1 MFMYTHKKLFLGV
14 SSIEILI
21 GVSIAA
27 TILISASFA
36 IVTFINT
43 SHTISEKTQALYLAE
58 EGIELAR
65 YIRDNDWTDISGLTM
80 GNTYYFELTTSSVDI
95 GSTPETIGNFSR
107 SVTFENVY
115 RHTSTDEILAST
127 SPSVAEDVNTKYI
140 TVTITGG
147 SLSDSVSIT
156 SILTDI
162 NS

>member
-1 MFMYTHKKLFLGV
+1 MYTHKKLFLGV

-65 YIRDNDWTDISGLTM
+65 YIRDNDWVDISGLTT
-80 GNTYYFELTTSSVDI
+80 GNTYYFELTTSSIDI
-95 GSTPETIGNFSR
+95 SI
-107 SVTFENVY
+107 SV
-115 RHTSTDEILAST
+115 
-127 SPSVAEDVNTKYI
+127 
-140 TVTITGG
+140 
-147 SLSDSVSIT
+147 
-156 SILTDI
+156 I
-162 NS
+162 NSDGIFICFVP